1 MWVWCG
7 SKIYNKKVE
16 FIIFIFLL
24 WYIGFSPKDLPK
36 SKYALPRGFN
46 YLVFSIALLFTILFT
61 TPFYLASYISTTYDL
76 PILSV
81 ALIEILI
88 FILIIRG
95 IQYIFKRKAQLK
107 EERYRTE
114 KDKQLQETE
123 KINKKSNKTL
133 FPKGYPEDDPRNP
146 N

>member
-1 MWVWCG
+1 MWVSCG
-7 SKIYNKKVE
+7 SEIYNKKVE

-36 SKYALPRGFN
+36 SKYALDRGFY
-46 YLVFSIALLFTILFT
+46 YLIFSIALLGTILIL
-61 TPFYLASYISTTYDL
+61 TPYYLASYISTTYDL
-76 PILSV
+76 PILLV
-81 ALIEILI
+81 ALMEIII
-88 FILIIRG
+88 FILIIKR

-107 EERYRTE
+107 EERHRIAE
-114 KDKQLQETE
+114 DKLLQKNV
-123 KINKKSNKTL
+123 KINKKNNKTL